1 MILELST
8 AAFLLGGVFV
18 ALYLPLAAAPAAA
31 RRLLARFPRD
41 RWAAWALTAVD
52 LAWAAW
58 LLNQT
63 PLGRFEAAK
72 DYLPVIVPAAFFA
85 VVFLMDE
92 LLAARA
98 LGGLLILVPAPILDA
113 ARWHGSPLR
122 LVMTIVA
129 YGLAVQGIL
138 LVLSPYKFRKSVERW
153 AGSDRRCRLL
163 GVGGAVL
170 GLVLVLLGL
179 TVY

>member
-1 MILELST
+1 MNLNLST
-8 AAFLLGGVFV
+8 AALVLGV
-18 ALYLPLAAAPAAA
+18 ALFALHVPLAAAPPAA
-31 RRLLARFPRD
+31 RRLLARLPRN

-63 PLGRFEAAK
+63 PLGRFEGAK
-72 DYLPVIVPAAFFA
+72 EYLPVLAPAAFFA

-98 LGGLLILVPAPILDA
+98 LGGLLILVPAPLLDA

-122 LVMTIVA
+122 LVVTVVA
-129 YGLAVQGIL
+129 YVMAVQGIL
-138 LVLSPYKFRKSVERW
+138 LVLSPYKLRKGVERW
-153 AGSDRRCRLL
+153 AGSDRRCR
-163 GVGGAVL
+163 VL
-170 GLVLVLLGL
+170 GLAGAALGGVLVLLGL